1 MWTLDFYGLSAQR
14 RGHPPAQSVGSAPW
28 HPGETRDAPA
38 MAAPGWRVLKWH
50 RKGDFVGNGGKTKKK
65 IVQQKSVSCAP
76 NQKDSTLSL
85 PEYLVIIPPR
95 VVSLASA
102 GVEYVD
108 KVNPVNRLGFASSIW
123 SQLIYDWCVGHKVI
137 IEGTTKQYSDVLCM
151 PVMHGKWYESEYV
164 YDINMN
170 IMHI

>member
-1 MWTLDFYGLSAQR
+1 M
-14 RGHPPAQSVGSAPW
+14 
-28 HPGETRDAPA
+28 
-38 MAAPGWRVLKWH
+38 APGRDEGRTGDGGTGMKGPEMASEGRFCWKWW
-50 RKGDFVGNGGKTKKK
+50 KNQKK

-108 KVNPVNRLGFASSIW
+108 KVNPVNRLGFASSI
-123 SQLIYDWCVGHKVI
+123 
-137 IEGTTKQYSDVLCM
+137 
-151 PVMHGKWYESEYV
+151 
-164 YDINMN
+164 
-170 IMHI
+170 